1 MEHGDKK
8 VKDYEV
14 IGMYLI
20 HYFSIFSQAFIMT
33 DTVCF
38 LLDLLTSWAH
48 LYHIYILYGSDT
60 TNGYITT
67 GYIIMAGQH
76 VTNQFETLSLS
87 FAECQSRF
95 TTFSI
100 PLVAP
105 S

>member
-1 MEHGDKK
+1 MQDN
-8 VKDYEV
+8 DV

-20 HYFSIFSQAFIMT
+20 HYISILSQAFIMT
-33 DTVCF
+33 DTIGF

-48 LYHIYILYGSDT
+48 LYHICILYGSDT
-60 TNGYITT
+60 TNGYIST

-76 VTNQFETLSLS
+76 DINQFETLTLS